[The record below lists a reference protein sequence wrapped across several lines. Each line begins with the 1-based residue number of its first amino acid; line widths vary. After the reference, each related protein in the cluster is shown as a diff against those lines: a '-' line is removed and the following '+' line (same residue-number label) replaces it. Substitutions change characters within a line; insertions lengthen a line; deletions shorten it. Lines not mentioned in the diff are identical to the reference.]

1 MVEDDTKLNFE
12 DFANTDSD
20 IEYDSIV
27 IGYSP
32 TYLDYKH
39 LNLAYQL
46 LLKQPSIQ
54 ECSKSKNHSANIV
67 AGRIDF
73 DN

>member
-1 MVEDDTKLNFE
+1 MNFE
-12 DFANTDSD
+12 DFANTDPD

-54 ECSKSKNHSANIV
+54 ERSKSNNRSVIIV